1 MTSLP
6 SGSGERGRAF
16 PLMTSYSTEQSSPIE
31 SADQLPLLASW
42 LRQGL
47 AIYLLLSQNGG
58 REEEE
63 IL

>member
-1 MTSLP
+1 M
-6 SGSGERGRAF
+6 
-16 PLMTSYSTEQSSPIE
+16 E

-47 AIYLLLSQNGG
+47 AIYLLLSQYGG
-58 REEEE
+58 REGEE